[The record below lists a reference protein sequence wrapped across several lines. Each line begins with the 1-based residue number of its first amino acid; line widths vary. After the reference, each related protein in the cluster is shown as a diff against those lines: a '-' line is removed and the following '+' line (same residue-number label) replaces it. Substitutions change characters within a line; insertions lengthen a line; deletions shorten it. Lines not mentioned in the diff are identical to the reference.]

1 MSAPAKQAAVQE
13 PDFFTGTRFAC
24 GEIEI
29 ALQTLTAKV
38 RDLKRG
44 NETGRAVDQKLA
56 AEAIAKTAGQIQVLG
71 DLLARVSI
79 SHINRKSRIA

>member
-1 MSAPAKQAAVQE
+1 MTAPAKQAAV
-13 PDFFTGTRFAC
+13 PLDFFRGTSFAIN
-24 GEIEI
+24 EIEI
-29 ALQTLTAKV
+29 ALKHLTSSV

-44 NETGRAVDQKLA
+44 NESGRAVDQKLA

>member
-1 MSAPAKQAAVQE
+1 MTAPAKQPAAEQ
-13 PDFFTGTRFAC
+13 PDFFRGTAFAC

-29 ALQTLTAKV
+29 ALQTLTTKV

-56 AEAIAKTAGQIQVLG
+56 SEAIAKTAGQIQVLG

-79 SHINRKSRIA
+79 SHINRRPRA

>member
-1 MSAPAKQAAVQE
+1 MNAPAKQTAAQE

-24 GEIEI
+24 DEIDI
-29 ALQTLTAKV
+29 ALHILAAKV
-38 RDLKRG
+38 RELKRG

-79 SHINRKSRIA
+79 SHINRRPRP